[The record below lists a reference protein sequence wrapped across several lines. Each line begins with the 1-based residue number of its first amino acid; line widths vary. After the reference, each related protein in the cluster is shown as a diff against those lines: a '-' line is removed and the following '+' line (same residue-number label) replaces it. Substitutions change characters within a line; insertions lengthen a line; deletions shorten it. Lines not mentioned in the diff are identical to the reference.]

1 MSKDIEYR
9 IAKLSPKAGDVIVI
23 KVDSVLNAEQR
34 IKALGLWAP
43 AFRDLGCKVVV
54 VDRLVELQLVE
65 ASQGES

>member
-1 MSKDIEYR
+1 MTQDIEYR

-23 KVDSVLNAEQR
+23 KVDSALNAEQL
-34 IKALGLWAP
+34 IKVLELWAP

-65 ASQGES
+65 SVQSES